1 MKTLLESIQQKAESA
16 ANNLG
21 VLRQPFVFPALLFIV
36 AFVIRAAY
44 LLQSEH
50 RVLQF
55 GDAFYY
61 LTTGTELAKA
71 IASSTDWQS
80 LFNQLTPSAPLNQ
93 EDNNSFLS
101 VELPMR
107 LVLDGPI
114 YPGFLALVATLC
126 GFASQVKPQFDSY
139 WLQVGLANA
148 LVDSFSC
155 LMIYYLGSRAY
166 GLKVGAVAGLMWASY
181 PAASINLARAYS
193 EQFAYFLVLAL
204 LSTAVLAREGK
215 LKLPALAATGFLFG
229 GLFAAVTLARPTFV
243 LIVAAIVGAL
253 FFSDWFAG
261 RSSGTPWYQS
271 WCGKRRLTAVILSLA
286 GAAFLFAPWAQITTK
301 SLGKPAM
308 LVSRAPAYNL
318 FVGNQ
323 VVTDGWKT
331 WPLVP
336 GYTGD
341 LRRTLEGVLE
351 NFAKQPFEMVALEL
365 KKLPRLWAG
374 GWNEFR
380 YPFFGLSFEAQNV
393 WHSLVLLLGFVGVC
407 LVAARIRSE
416 RSSTLTFVGSATLL
430 VIAVHFMYVAFEPIS
445 RYSLTAMPFVHLFA
459 AVTIVA
465 LLRRRAYV
473 SLLLLVVSASVF
485 FAILLGRA
493 SAAPI
498 ILQNFPSLGIMTV
511 RFMEQIAI
519 LGLWFVLWQFVI
531 RAIGSAKGSPVMPQ
545 SRFLVMLCFAFASL
559 SWFCAAHFDQ
569 CKTEWICDLRSE
581 MQTVSQEQTTPPES
595 DLAAWLS
602 ETKDKDALDPMN
614 TVFLLVDLEH
624 DMGQPG
630 VNLTIN
636 RTTWRT
642 VAMPWYQVLG
652 KEGDIPTIMN
662 MQGSAMGKDW
672 RSFRQWWAIP
682 IPRGLLKAGQPNE
695 IAIGFAF
702 AEAPLMVRIFGDYFT
717 SDDEE
722 TMHLPSWELFS
733 WTRGFATYDV
743 RDTRVYELT
752 PGLSKV
758 TNPALWFSHLSESRD
773 LSPEPGLQSGA
784 YRIRIAIPRSPGAP
798 ETAASV
804 STPSPS
810 SAPVAPLKFAAMTP
824 QQFEDSAPTTIAK
837 RLEDLTVIG
846 ADPTSYML
854 FKESKKLPSD
864 LKKNAIVDFGCLL
877 KSDRKR
883 QSGPI
888 VVIFEGTDE
897 QGNRV
902 KWSSPWQ
909 PTMVSCDNNWR
920 RFHASYVVPE
930 HMRVMKDLS
939 VNVMFNVFSIDELF
953 TNKKKALSEVLIV
966 RDSNLTLYA
975 PLQMPAGKKLDWM
988 IF

>member
-1 MKTLLESIQQKAESA
+1 MKTLLESIQQKAESIA
-16 ANNLG
+16 DNLG
-21 VLRQPFVFPALLFIV
+21 LLRHPFVFPALLFII

-80 LFNQLTPSAPLNQ
+80 LFNQLTPAAPLNQ

-126 GFASQVKPQFDSY
+126 GFASQAKPQFDSY
-139 WLQVGLANA
+139 SVPVGMANA
-148 LVDSFSC
+148 FVDVCSC
-155 LMIYYLGSRAY
+155 LLIYYLGSRAY
-166 GLKVGAVAGLMWASY
+166 GRKVGAVAGLMWAFY

-204 LSTAVLAREGK
+204 LSTALFAREGK
-215 LKLPALAATGFLFG
+215 LKLPQLGGAGFLFG
-229 GLFAAVTLARPTFV
+229 LLVAAVTLARPTFV
-243 LIVAAIVGAL
+243 LIVAAIIASLV
-253 FFSDWFAG
+253 FSDWLANQK
-261 RSSGTPWYQS
+261 SGIPWHQS
-271 WCGKRRLTAVILSLA
+271 WCGKRRLTALVLSLL
-286 GAAFLFAPWAQITTK
+286 GAAVLFVPWAQITTK

-341 LRRTLEGVLE
+341 LRKTMDGILE
-351 NFAKQPFEMVALEL
+351 NFAKQPFEMFALEL

-380 YPFFGLSFEAQNV
+380 YSFFGLSFEAQNI
-393 WHSLVLLLGFVGVC
+393 WHSFCLLMGFVGVC
-407 LVAARIRSE
+407 LVAARIRAE
-416 RSSTLTFVGSATLL
+416 RSSTLTFVGTSTLL
-430 VIAVHFMYVAFEPIS
+430 IIGVHFMYVAFEPIS
-445 RYSLTAMPFVHLFA
+445 RYSLTALPFVHLFA
-459 AVTIVA
+459 AVTVVA
-465 LLRRRAYV
+465 LLRREAYI
-473 SLLLLVVSASVF
+473 SFLLLAVSGLVF
-485 FAILLGRA
+485 FGILQGRA

-498 ILQNFPSLGIMTV
+498 LLENFPALGILTV
-511 RFMEQIAI
+511 RFIEQVSI

-559 SWFCAAHFDQ
+559 SWFCAAHFEP
-569 CKTEWICDLRSE
+569 CRTEWMCDLRSE
-581 MQTVSQEQTTPPES
+581 MQTVSQEQAMPAENT
-595 DLAAWLS
+595 LAAWLT
-602 ETKDKDALDPMN
+602 ETNDKDALDPLN
-614 TVFLLVDLEH
+614 TAFLLVDFEH
-624 DMGQPG
+624 DMGQPAI
-630 VNLTIN
+630 NLTIN

-642 VAMPWYQVLG
+642 VALPWYQVLG

-662 MQGSAMGKDW
+662 MQGSAMGRDW

-682 IPRGLLKAGQPNE
+682 IPRGLLKSGEPNE
-695 IAIGFAF
+695 IAIGFGF
-702 AEAPLMVRIFGDYFT
+702 AEAPLTVRLFGDYFT
-717 SDDEE
+717 SEDTDSIN
-722 TMHLPSWELFS
+722 LPSLELFS

-752 PGLSKV
+752 PGLSKI
-758 TNPALWFSHLSESRD
+758 TNPALWFSHVSESKD
-773 LSPEPGLQSGA
+773 LSPEPGLQVGA
-784 YRIRIAIPRSPGAP
+784 YRIRIAIPRSPGSAQ
-798 ETAASV
+798 AV
-804 STPSPS
+804 ST
-810 SAPVAPLKFAAMTP
+810 APATADKESKPPLKLPELTP
-824 QQFEDSAPTTIAK
+824 QQFEDSAPSTIAK
-837 RLEDLTVIG
+837 KLEDVTIIG
-846 ADPTSYML
+846 ADPTSYMMY
-854 FKESKKLPSD
+854 KEGVKLPGD
-864 LKKNAIVDFGCLL
+864 LKKGAIIDFGCLL

-888 VVIFEGTDE
+888 VVIFEGTDVH
-897 QGNRV
+897 GNRV

-909 PTMVSCDNNWR
+909 PTMVSCDKSWR

-953 TNKKKALSEVLIV
+953 TNKKKALTEVLMV

-975 PLQMPAGKKLDWM
+975 PLRLPEGKKLDWM